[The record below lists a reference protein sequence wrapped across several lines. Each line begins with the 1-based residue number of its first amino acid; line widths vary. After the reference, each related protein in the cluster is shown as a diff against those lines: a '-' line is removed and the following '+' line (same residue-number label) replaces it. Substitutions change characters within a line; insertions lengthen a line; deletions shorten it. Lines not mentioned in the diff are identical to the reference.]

1 MEQFDFAAR
10 LLFEAFFQ
18 RLLKCVHQG
27 YKNSRVINHRKVN
40 WTQMKSIKKEIV
52 EGNSFFPFK
61 KILHIFV
68 KNLTKQFVLHLFAF

>member
-1 MEQFDFAAR
+1 
-10 LLFEAFFQ
+10 
-18 RLLKCVHQG
+18 
-27 YKNSRVINHRKVN
+27 
-40 WTQMKSIKKEIV
+40 MKSIKKEIV